1 MMSASLLG
9 LLLGLASVAA
19 ITQVERE
26 TYREETKQD
35 LLGMHCIERSACM
48 RLGGNMIG

>member
-1 MMSASLLG
+1 MLSARLLG
-9 LLLGLASVAA
+9 LLLLINSLRA
-19 ITQVERE
+19 ITKLERE
-26 TYREETKQD
+26 RDRQEAKQD

>member
-1 MMSASLLG
+1 MSVVLVVLSALLASLP
-9 LLLGLASVAA
+9 VRA
-19 ITQVERE
+19 ITQQERSRQE
-26 TYREETKQD
+26 AKQD